1 MKNSILSYSKI
12 YEFLTMPGYDDGN
25 YISQN
30 NQHHNKI
37 RSTATKTTKSPETN
51 KMLALELMKF
61 SYGAEKKIRQ

>member
-1 MKNSILSYSKI
+1 M
-12 YEFLTMPGYDDGN
+12 MPGYDDGN

-30 NQHHNKI
+30 NQHHNNI

>member
-1 MKNSILSYSKI
+1 MLIRG
-12 YEFLTMPGYDDGN
+12 ELTFFVVFMMPGYDDGN

-37 RSTATKTTKSPETN
+37 RSTATKTRKLPETN